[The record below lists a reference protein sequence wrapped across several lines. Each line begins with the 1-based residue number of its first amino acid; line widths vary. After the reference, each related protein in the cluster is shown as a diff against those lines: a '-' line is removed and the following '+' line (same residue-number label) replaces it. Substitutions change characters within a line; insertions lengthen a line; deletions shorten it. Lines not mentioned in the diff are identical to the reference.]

1 LSYLFILA
9 IDTLQYVFTW
19 STEAELISPLR
30 DRTARLRL
38 SLYVDDVRDR
48 TARLRLSLYV
58 DDVAVFANPVQSDV
72 DMIML
77 IMYHFGEAT
86 GLRVNVSKSSATTI
100 RCSQINLDQVL

>member
-1 LSYLFILA
+1 LLSYLFILA

-19 STEAELISPLR
+19 STEAELISPL
-30 DRTARLRL
+30 
-38 SLYVDDVRDR
+38 RDR